1 VEPSLQENRSIMLS
15 ILYKKIFEEK
25 WPSELG
31 GVLLALLNTLLFLY
45 SGPIGATNAVIAD
58 WGRWIYS
65 AALLNFQ
72 SPVHFLQTSRYFPQ
86 SIMYIGLMLG
96 VFLSALLAKQF
107 SLRREKIGGYIQ
119 GFIGGG
125 LMGIGSFLAGECLL
139 GGLYSGI
146 MGLSLSG
153 FVMMAGLLVGAY
165 IGVKFV
171 MWQINRQADN
181 LFSPVS
187 LQIKTASKDFIVKKN
202 WRDIQ
207 PKIAIAGA
215 LLVSAI
221 VSVDTLAG
229 TGFPSAALLSG
240 ILFGIIFQRSA
251 FCFVAAF
258 REIFVTKT
266 TRMTR
271 SLIVSLI
278 IGAAGFSIIMAAG
291 LRPTEVYVFHTSGRI
306 LFGSL
311 IFGFGMTITG
321 G

>member
-1 VEPSLQENRSIMLS
+1 MIPSLQENRSMMLS

-31 GVLLALLNTLLFLY
+31 GVLLALLNILLFLH
-45 SGPIGATNAVIAD
+45 SGPIATTNAVIAD
-58 WGRWIYS
+58 WGRWIYNV
-65 AALLNFQ
+65 ALLNLQ

-96 VFLSALLAKQF
+96 VFLSALFAKQF
-107 SLRREKIGGYIQ
+107 SLKREKIGGYIQ
-119 GFIGGG
+119 GFIGGA
-125 LMGIGSFLAGECLL
+125 LMGIGSFLAGACIL
-139 GGLYSGI
+139 GGLFSDI

-153 FVMMAGLLVGAY
+153 FVMMAGLLTGAY
-165 IGVKFV
+165 IGGKFV

-181 LFSPVS
+181 LFRPDSR
-187 LQIKTASKDFIVKKN
+187 QITTASKDPVVKKN
-202 WRDIQ
+202 WRGIQ
-207 PKIAIAGA
+207 PKIAIVGA
-215 LLVSAI
+215 LLMLAI
-221 VSVDTLAG
+221 VSVDKLTG

-240 ILFGIIFQRSA
+240 ILFGIVFQRSA
-251 FCFVAAF
+251 FCFAAAF
-258 REIFVTKT
+258 REIFITKT
-266 TRMTR
+266 TRMMR
-271 SLIVSLI
+271 SLTISLI

-291 LRPTEVYVFHTSGRI
+291 LRPAEVYVFHTSGRF

>member
-1 VEPSLQENRSIMLS
+1 MLS

-45 SGPIGATNAVIAD
+45 SGPIGTTTAVISD
-58 WGRWIYS
+58 WGGWIYKT
-65 AALLNFQ
+65 ALMDLE

-86 SIMYIGLMLG
+86 SIIYIGLMLG
-96 VFLSALLAKQF
+96 VFLSALFAKQF
-107 SLRREKIGGYIQ
+107 SLKREKIGGYIQ

-125 LMGIGSFLAGECLL
+125 LMGIGSFLAGSCLL
-139 GGLYSGI
+139 GGLFSGI

-153 FVMMAGLLVGAY
+153 FVMMAGLLAGTY

-181 LFSPVS
+181 LFSPDS
-187 LQIKTASKDFIVKKN
+187 FQIKTASKDFIVKKN
-202 WRDIQ
+202 WRNIQ
-207 PKIAIAGA
+207 PKIAIVGA
-215 LLVSAI
+215 LVILAI
-221 VSVDTLAG
+221 VSVDTLVG
-229 TGFPSAALLSG
+229 TEFPSVALLSG

-266 TRMTR
+266 TRMMR
-271 SLIVSLI
+271 SLIISLI

-291 LRPTEVYVFHTSGRI
+291 LRPTEVYIFHTSGR
-306 LFGSL
+306 LLLGSA